1 MRVVAAD
8 ELIAADRNGSSDPYV
23 VVQLA
28 GGSTSVGSVLAGGI
42 EDVRGALG
50 ELQGDIAQASQR
62 AKQGLEEIKQEIE
75 EGLEGVAAAI
85 LPKERPQV
93 PVESV
98 LT

>member
-1 MRVVAAD
+1 MPRQ
-8 ELIAADRNGSSDPYV
+8 NPNPNPNPNPDPKPKPNPNPKPKPN
-23 VVQLA
+23 QA
-28 GGSTSVGSVLAGGI
+28 G
-42 EDVRGALG
+42 
-50 ELQGDIAQASQR
+50 QR

-98 LT
+98 LTLKPEP

>member
-1 MRVVAAD
+1 MTVTLTLTLTLSLTLTLTLNLALTLTLTQVRVVAAA

-50 ELQGDIAQASQR
+50 ELQGDIAQA
-62 AKQGLEEIKQEIE
+62 K
-75 EGLEGVAAAI
+75 
-85 LPKERPQV
+85 P
-93 PVESV
+93 
-98 LT
+98 